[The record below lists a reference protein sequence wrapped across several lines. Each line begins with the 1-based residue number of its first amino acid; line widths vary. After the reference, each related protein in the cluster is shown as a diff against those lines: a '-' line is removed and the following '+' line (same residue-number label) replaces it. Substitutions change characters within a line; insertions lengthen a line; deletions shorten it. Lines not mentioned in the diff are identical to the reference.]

1 MSQVLS
7 AQRLILTRTSSEKA
21 LNLSINFQTRAQHS
35 KANLITDK
43 WENSMLNILQTKGVC
58 WTKDAC
64 SIYNLTGIS
73 KSAVISRSG
82 VKYLY
87 NIYPLLIANR
97 KCIGNYIEFY
107 KSEIENYK
115 ISGC

>member
-97 KCIGNYIEFY
+97 NVL
-107 KSEIENYK
+107 EIILNFTRAK
-115 ISGC
+115 

>member
-43 WENSMLNILQTKGVC
+43 
-58 WTKDAC
+58 
-64 SIYNLTGIS
+64 
-73 KSAVISRSG
+73 
-82 VKYLY
+82 
-87 NIYPLLIANR
+87 
-97 KCIGNYIEFY
+97 
-107 KSEIENYK
+107 
-115 ISGC
+115 